1 MMNIQRVQANDVG
14 KALTLARKNH
24 WWFRVI
30 GTGSMISSPK
40 YQDGWW
46 LVPINEDKTIIPKN
60 ALQRVEKLKQDGIR
74 IQGVIVAHEAPKLLC
89 APAKEPFK
97 IDTEAISKT
106 VGEVAAVLARIL
118 ATMFGILFYMMAA
131 GILVDPALIVVLED
145 GTNLEVMSWYEA

>member
-1 MMNIQRVQANDVG
+1 MNIQRIQSNEVG

-30 GTGSMISSPK
+30 GTGAMISSPK

-60 ALQRVEKLKQDGIR
+60 ALERVEKLKQDGIR

-106 VGEVAAVLARIL
+106 AGEVAAGLARVI
-118 ATMFGILFYMMAA
+118 ATIFGILFYLVTFAV
-131 GILVDPALIVVLED
+131 LVDPALIVVLED
-145 GTNLEVMSWYEA
+145 GTYVEVMTWYEA